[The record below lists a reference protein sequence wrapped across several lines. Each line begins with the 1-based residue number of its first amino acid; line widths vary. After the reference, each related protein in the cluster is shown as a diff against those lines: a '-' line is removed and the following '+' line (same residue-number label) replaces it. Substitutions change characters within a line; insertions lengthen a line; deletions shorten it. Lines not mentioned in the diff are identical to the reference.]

1 MRQHLIDPE
10 ICIRCN
16 TCEKR
21 CPTGAIS
28 HARNYVVDS
37 AVCTFCM
44 ACVRPCPTG
53 AIDTWFNV
61 ERPFGLAEQHGWT
74 MLPALAAEAA
84 GAIPDAFD
92 SEATRILE
100 IAHADLRGPARP
112 PASASKP
119 RINAFTREAPAR
131 AVVTGNTRITADAS
145 ASDVH
150 HIILDFGAEPFPYLE
165 GQSVGLVP
173 PSLDSAG
180 RPHEMRLYSAAS
192 ARDGERPN
200 TNNLALTVKRVVTE
214 AGPGVAS
221 NWLCDRAL
229 GEELEVV
236 GPFGATFLMPDDP
249 QADLLMICTGTGVSP
264 FRGFTHRR
272 RRVAPKGP
280 GGLYLFFAALC
291 IKRTKPP
298 GQSYETERAG
308 VGVRAVRAW
317 GLLMATL
324 CFCLGGVVV
333 EARGLPSVAEGL
345 VSGARDAVYHA
356 SAEPRMPYF
365 FSEEIIISNKGY
377 NKNSIIS
384 TVKNRVIIIFGKNA
398 RVSNCLSF
406 LSAGTNHSKI
416 NFFVG
421 VHKAVHIIRLLRN
434 VQALER
440 IGTTKYSSLKNNILG
455 GRLPGVFYNKF
466 HGWPGNW
473 PIYIDRLLWNDRK
486 ISSDL
491 RLTNFPG
498 DAYRFLR
505 GQSGR
510 FGLFDGL
517 PSSPSRTL
525 GVGSSVLSG
534 FQGSPEQFQSY
545 SGHSNRGD
553 GSEEHQLSPK
563 RHSLLGFQIAY
574 FMLVGGLACGAALLG
589 YQIADRG
596 FDALDR
602 GQKVRGGVQFWAG
615 IFVCCGLSFAVIWG
629 GLHLSFIWW
638 FPWLL

>member
-28 HARNYVVDS
+28 HARNYVVDPD
-37 AVCTFCM
+37 VCTFCM

-53 AIDTWFNV
+53 AIDAWFNV
-61 ERPFGLAEQHGWT
+61 ERPFGLAEQQGWT

-150 HIILDFGAEPFPYLE
+150 HVILDFGAEPFPYLE

-173 PSLDSAG
+173 PGLDAAG

-200 TNNLALTVKRVVTE
+200 TNNLALTVKRVVTT

-280 GGLYLFFAALC
+280 GGLYLFF
-291 IKRTKPP
+291 
-298 GQSYETERAG
+298 
-308 VGVRAVRAW
+308 
-317 GLLMATL
+317 
-324 CFCLGGVVV
+324 
-333 EARGLPSVAEGL
+333 
-345 VSGARDAVYHA
+345 GARTP
-356 SAEPRMPYF
+356 EELPYF
-365 FSEEIIISNKGY
+365 GPLQRYLHTELHRELVYSRASREEHEY
-377 NKNSIIS
+377 
-384 TVKNRVIIIFGKNA
+384 
-398 RVSNCLSF
+398 
-406 LSAGTNHSKI
+406 
-416 NFFVG
+416 
-421 VHKAVHIIRLLRN
+421 
-434 VQALER
+434 VQ
-440 IGTTKYSSLKNNILG
+440 
-455 GRLPGVFYNKF
+455 
-466 HGWPGNW
+466 
-473 PIYIDRLLWNDRK
+473 DRLLKRAALITDLLRK
-486 ISSDL
+486 TTTHVYVCGLKGLQEGVDAALAQACL
-491 RLTNFPG
+491 R
-498 DAYRFLR
+498 
-505 GQSGR
+505 
-510 FGLFDGL
+510 
-517 PSSPSRTL
+517 
-525 GVGSSVLSG
+525 
-534 FQGSPEQFQSY
+534 
-545 SGHSNRGD
+545 H
-553 GSEEHQLSPK
+553 
-563 RHSLLGFQIAY
+563 
-574 FMLVGGLACGAALLG
+574 GLAWEDIRSTLREDG
-589 YQIADRG
+589 R
-596 FDALDR
+596 
-602 GQKVRGGVQFWAG
+602 
-615 IFVCCGLSFAVIWG
+615 
-629 GLHLSFIWW
+629 LHVETY
-638 FPWLL
+638 

>member
-1 MRQHLIDPE
+1 VRQHLIDPE

-28 HARNYVVDS
+28 HARNYVVDPD
-37 AVCTFCM
+37 VCTFCM

-61 ERPFGLAEQHGWT
+61 KRPFGLAEQQGWT

-92 SEATRILE
+92 DEATRILE

-173 PSLDSAG
+173 PGLDAAG

-200 TNNLALTVKRVVTE
+200 TNNLALTVKRVVTA
-214 AGPGVAS
+214 AGPGAAS

-280 GGLYLFFAALC
+280 GGLYLFF
-291 IKRTKPP
+291 
-298 GQSYETERAG
+298 
-308 VGVRAVRAW
+308 
-317 GLLMATL
+317 
-324 CFCLGGVVV
+324 
-333 EARGLPSVAEGL
+333 
-345 VSGARDAVYHA
+345 GARTP
-356 SAEPRMPYF
+356 EELPYF
-365 FSEEIIISNKGY
+365 GPLQRYLQTELHRELVYSRASREEHEY
-377 NKNSIIS
+377 
-384 TVKNRVIIIFGKNA
+384 
-398 RVSNCLSF
+398 
-406 LSAGTNHSKI
+406 
-416 NFFVG
+416 
-421 VHKAVHIIRLLRN
+421 
-434 VQALER
+434 VQ
-440 IGTTKYSSLKNNILG
+440 
-455 GRLPGVFYNKF
+455 
-466 HGWPGNW
+466 
-473 PIYIDRLLWNDRK
+473 DRLLKRTALIADLLRK
-486 ISSDL
+486 ATTHVYVCGLKGLQEGVDAALAQACL
-491 RLTNFPG
+491 RH
-498 DAYRFLR
+498 
-505 GQSGR
+505 
-510 FGLFDGL
+510 GLVWEDI
-517 PSSPSRTL
+517 R
-525 GVGSSVLSG
+525 
-534 FQGSPEQFQSY
+534 
-545 SGHSNRGD
+545 
-553 GSEEHQLSPK
+553 
-563 RHSLLGFQIAY
+563 SLLREDG
-574 FMLVGGLACGAALLG
+574 
-589 YQIADRG
+589 R
-596 FDALDR
+596 
-602 GQKVRGGVQFWAG
+602 
-615 IFVCCGLSFAVIWG
+615 
-629 GLHLSFIWW
+629 LHVETY
-638 FPWLL
+638 